1 MYSEKQTVYDK
12 IDQQKENEAEKQ
24 KAYEEAVKTCFK
36 AVADS
41 EEGKCV
47 LQLLKNLSLWDSE
60 QNNVEQQALAYERG
74 RRDGWLLI
82 RQFIPAEVL
91 AEIEILNKHN
101 IVIAQK

>member
-1 MYSEKQTVYDK
+1 MYNEKQTVYDEIEQRK
-12 IDQQKENEAEKQ
+12 ADEEKKQ

-36 AVADS
+36 AVGNT

-47 LQLLKNLSLWDSE
+47 LQLIKNLSLWDSE

-74 RRDGWLLI
+74 RRDNWLLI

-91 AEIEILNKHN
+91 AEIEIYNKHN
-101 IVIAQK
+101 IVIAQE